1 MSRIPVDFAHSSFS
15 RPPECHRA
23 QPRIDWTEIGHRI
36 GEALGNG
43 ITAAVF
49 ALALY
54 RWLA

>member
-1 MSRIPVDFAHSSFS
+1 MTRTDYAN
-15 RPPECHRA
+15 RA
-23 QPRIDWTEIGHRI
+23 QPRIRLSAVTGYAVGQI
-36 GEALGNG
+36 LGNG